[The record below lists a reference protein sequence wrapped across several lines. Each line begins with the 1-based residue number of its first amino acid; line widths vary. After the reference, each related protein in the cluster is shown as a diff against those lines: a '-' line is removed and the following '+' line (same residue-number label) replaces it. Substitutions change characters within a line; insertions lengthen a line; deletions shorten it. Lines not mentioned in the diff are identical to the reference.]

1 MRDLYGHRLLNLL
14 SCLNDSRKAVKR
26 PSANM
31 AAVSCHLPAKG
42 TYGQRHFSVM
52 KANTTGTIHIRPT
65 DWSPKADKKHEQEK
79 DKNVTQSQI
88 LQITF
93 CLMCFSHNGRYA
105 LNYKEFW
112 SGFHLLN
119 EPNKKEQQKWVNSP
133 KPPKDDSSG
142 HVFTGWVEAPVF
154 KEIWFY
160 LSSCLCLF
168 LSFMIRPEVI
178 LCVLAGFWCKE
189 EL

>member
-31 AAVSCHLPAKG
+31 AAVSCHLPAREHMARDTLVWWKQ
-42 TYGQRHFSVM
+42 TQQGQSTSDRQTEAQRLIKNM
-52 KANTTGTIHIRPT
+52 N
-65 DWSPKADKKHEQEK
+65 KKKTKMSRSHRSYK
-79 DKNVTQSQI
+79 SR
-88 LQITF
+88 
-93 CLMCFSHNGRYA
+93 LMCFSHNGRYA

-178 LCVLAGFWCKE
+178 PCVLAGFWCKE